1 MDIIYDDNYLT
12 VVNKPHGLQCEP
24 DKNGHP
30 DLCTALRRLLN
41 KQNRP
46 PKILQPVN
54 RLDRPVAGLVLFA
67 KTATALRTLN
77 AMQEARRIQKTYT
90 ALLEGHIYPPQ
101 GTLSHFLLKD
111 TAEKKAVI
119 FERATEGAKP
129 CRLDYR
135 TLESGG
141 EKSRVEIVLGT
152 GRYHQIRAQFG
163 FAGYPVWGDTYYGA
177 EHTYGDH
184 AVCLHA
190 ARLRF
195 LHPVSGEP
203 VEAESSPAF

>member
-12 VVNKPHGLQCEP
+12 VVDKPHGRQCEP

-30 DLCTALRRLLN
+30 DLCGELRRRLN
-41 KQNRP
+41 KLNRP

-67 KTATALRTLN
+67 KTATALRALN
-77 AMQEARRIQKTYT
+77 AMQEARQIQKTYT
-90 ALLEGHIYPPQ
+90 ALLEGRMYPAE
-101 GTLSHFLLKD
+101 GVLSHFLLKD
-111 TAEKKAVI
+111 PAQKKALI

-135 TLESGG
+135 TLEGDD
-141 EKSRVEIVLGT
+141 EKSRVEIILGT

-163 FAGYPVWGDTYYGA
+163 FAGYPVWGDTCYGA
-177 EHTYGDH
+177 EHVYGDH

-190 ARLRF
+190 SRLRF

-203 VEAESSPAF
+203 VTAESRPAF